1 MLASSDLIAIGALA
15 DYVRRRAV
23 GDDVYFIANRHI
35 NHTNVCRNRC
45 LFCAFSHDDGDA
57 DAFTLSVDE
66 VLDKARET
74 LTGGITEIHIVGG
87 EHPDL
92 PFDYYLE
99 MMRGLKELA
108 PDVHIQAFT
117 ASEIA
122 HLARL
127 SGLGVQETLVRAQ
140 GRRPGLAARRRRR
153 GLQRPRAR
161 PDLRAQ
167 DLRRGVARRH
177 ARRPRRRPASSNATM
192 LYGHVETPDELADH
206 LLRLRELQDET
217 GGFNAFIPL
226 SFQPA
231 NTGLSELPGPT
242 GFDDLKVLAVGR
254 LVLDNFRHIKA
265 FWINVGLKLAQ
276 VSLSF
281 GVNDL
286 DGTVVEEKISHA
298 AGVETGQELTRDELV
313 RVIRG
318 AGRVPVE
325 RDTLY
330 NVVRR
335 YDASAGEPRPGRAA
349 ALTRRWDAHGAPRVG
364 RIEFVNCFP
373 LYCHF
378 VEELAR
384 LGYEAEIVEGRRPS
398 STGCSSPARSTS
410 PCPRRSSSPGTPTS
424 WRCCPASRSARSAP
438 SIRSSSSPSCRA
450 RRSKAS
456 P

>member
-1 MLASSDLIAIGALA
+1 MSLDEHEIEHLSRRAGLTQVWDKVAAGERLSGADARDLLNSSDLIAVGALA
-15 DYVRRRAV
+15 DHVRRRVA
-23 GDDVYFIANRHI
+23 GDDVFFIANRHI

-57 DAFTLSVDE
+57 DAFTLSVDQ

-92 PFDYYLE
+92 PFDYYLD

-117 ASEIA
+117 ASEVA
-122 HLARL
+122 QLAKI
-127 SGLGVQETLVRAQ
+127 SGLGVPETLTQLRDAGLGSLPGGGAEVFSGRVRDLICERKISGAEWLDVMRAAH
-140 GRRPGLAARRRRR
+140 GMGLK
-153 GLQRPRAR
+153 
-161 PDLRAQ
+161 
-167 DLRRGVARRH
+167 
-177 ARRPRRRPASSNATM
+177 SNATM

-206 LLRLRELQDET
+206 MIALRDLQDET

-265 FWINVGLKLAQ
+265 FWINVGLRLAQ

-298 AGVETGQELTRDELV
+298 AGVDTGQGLTRAELV

-335 YDASAGEPRPGRAA
+335 YD
-349 ALTRRWDAHGAPRVG
+349 DGAP
-364 RIEFVNCFP
+364 
-373 LYCHF
+373 
-378 VEELAR
+378 A
-384 LGYEAEIVEGRRPS
+384 
-398 STGCSSPARSTS
+398 
-410 PCPRRSSSPGTPTS
+410 
-424 WRCCPASRSARSAP
+424 
-438 SIRSSSSPSCRA
+438 
-450 RRSKAS
+450 
-456 P
+456 

>member
-1 MLASSDLIAIGALA
+1 MSLDEHEIEHLSRRAGLTQVWDKVAAGERLSGADARDLLGSSDLIAIGALA
-15 DYVRRRAV
+15 DHVRRRAA

-57 DAFTLSVDE
+57 DAFTLSVDQ

-99 MMRGLKELA
+99 MMRGLKALA

-122 HLARL
+122 HLARI
-127 SGLGVQETLVRAQ
+127 SGLGVPETLTQLRDAGLGSLPGGGAEVFSGRVRDLICERKISGAEWLDVMRAAH
-140 GRRPGLAARRRRR
+140 GVGLK
-153 GLQRPRAR
+153 
-161 PDLRAQ
+161 
-167 DLRRGVARRH
+167 
-177 ARRPRRRPASSNATM
+177 SNATM
-192 LYGHVETPDELADH
+192 LYGHVETPAELADH
-206 LLRLRELQDET
+206 MIALRELQDET

-242 GFDDLKVLAVGR
+242 GFDDLKMLAVGR
-254 LVLDNFRHIKA
+254 LMLDNFRHIKA

-298 AGVETGQELTRDELV
+298 AGVDTGQELTRAELV

-335 YDASAGEPRPGRAA
+335 YD
-349 ALTRRWDAHGAPRVG
+349 DGAP
-364 RIEFVNCFP
+364 
-373 LYCHF
+373 
-378 VEELAR
+378 A
-384 LGYEAEIVEGRRPS
+384 
-398 STGCSSPARSTS
+398 
-410 PCPRRSSSPGTPTS
+410 
-424 WRCCPASRSARSAP
+424 
-438 SIRSSSSPSCRA
+438 
-450 RRSKAS
+450 
-456 P
+456 

>member
-1 MLASSDLIAIGALA
+1 MDEQRIEALSRCAGLAAVWDKVAAGERLSADDARDVLVCDDLIAVGALA
-15 DYVRRRAV
+15 DHVRRRAV
-23 GDDVYFIANRHI
+23 GDEVYFIANRHI

-99 MMRGLKELA
+99 MLRGLKELA

-117 ASEIA
+117 ASEVA
-122 HLARL
+122 HLARV
-127 SGLGVQETLVRAQ
+127 SGLGVRGTLVALKEAGLGSLPGGGAEVFS
-140 GRRPGLAARRRRR
+140 GRVRNLICERKISGEEWLDVMREAHAVGLK
-153 GLQRPRAR
+153 
-161 PDLRAQ
+161 
-167 DLRRGVARRH
+167 
-177 ARRPRRRPASSNATM
+177 SNATM
-192 LYGHVETPDELADH
+192 LYGHVETPEELADH
-206 LLRLRELQDET
+206 LLRLRELQDDT

-231 NTGLSELPGPT
+231 NTGLSELPGPS
-242 GFDDLKVLAVGR
+242 GYDDLRVLAAGR

-298 AGVETGQELTRDELV
+298 AGVDTGQELTRAELV

-330 NVVRR
+330 RVVRR
-335 YDASAGEPRPGRAA
+335 YD
-349 ALTRRWDAHGAPRVG
+349 
-364 RIEFVNCFP
+364 
-373 LYCHF
+373 
-378 VEELAR
+378 
-384 LGYEAEIVEGRRPS
+384 EAV
-398 STGCSSPARSTS
+398 PA
-410 PCPRRSSSPGTPTS
+410 
-424 WRCCPASRSARSAP
+424 
-438 SIRSSSSPSCRA
+438 
-450 RRSKAS
+450 
-456 P
+456 

>member
-1 MLASSDLIAIGALA
+1 MSLSEQQTDHLSRRAGLSHVWDKVAGGDRLSGADARELLVSSDLIAIGALA
-15 DYVRRRAV
+15 DHVRRRAA

-57 DAFTLSVDE
+57 DAFTLSVDQ

-92 PFDYYLE
+92 PFDYYLD

-117 ASEIA
+117 ASEVA
-122 HLARL
+122 HLAKI
-127 SGLGVQETLVRAQ
+127 SGLGVPETLTQLRDAGLGSLPGGGAEVFSGRVRDLICERKISGAEWLDVMRAAH
-140 GRRPGLAARRRRR
+140 GVGLK
-153 GLQRPRAR
+153 
-161 PDLRAQ
+161 
-167 DLRRGVARRH
+167 
-177 ARRPRRRPASSNATM
+177 SNATM
-192 LYGHVETPDELADH
+192 LYGHVETPGELADH
-206 LLRLRELQDET
+206 MIALRDLQDET

-265 FWINVGLKLAQ
+265 FWINVGLRLAQ

-298 AGVETGQELTRDELV
+298 AGVDTGQELTRAELV

-335 YDASAGEPRPGRAA
+335 YD
-349 ALTRRWDAHGAPRVG
+349 DGAP
-364 RIEFVNCFP
+364 
-373 LYCHF
+373 
-378 VEELAR
+378 A
-384 LGYEAEIVEGRRPS
+384 
-398 STGCSSPARSTS
+398 
-410 PCPRRSSSPGTPTS
+410 
-424 WRCCPASRSARSAP
+424 
-438 SIRSSSSPSCRA
+438 
-450 RRSKAS
+450 
-456 P
+456 

>member
-1 MLASSDLIAIGALA
+1 MTVEVQQIDRLSQRAGLAHVWEKVGAGQRLSGDDARDLLVSSDLIAVGALA
-15 DYVRRRAV
+15 DHVRRRMV
-23 GDDVYFIANRHI
+23 GDDVFFISNRHI

-92 PFDYYLE
+92 PFGYYLE

-108 PDVHIQAFT
+108 PEVHIQAFT

-122 HLARL
+122 HLARISGRPVVEVL
-127 SGLGVQETLVRAQ
+127 TELKAAGLGSLPGGGAEVFSGRVRDLICERKISGSEWLEVMRAAH
-140 GRRPGLAARRRRR
+140 GVGLK
-153 GLQRPRAR
+153 
-161 PDLRAQ
+161 
-167 DLRRGVARRH
+167 
-177 ARRPRRRPASSNATM
+177 SNATM
-192 LYGHVETPDELADH
+192 LYGHVETPEELADH
-206 LLRLRELQDET
+206 MLRLRELQDET

-242 GFDDLKVLAVGR
+242 GFDDLKMLAVGR
-254 LVLDNFRHIKA
+254 LMLDNFRHIKA

-298 AGVETGQELTRDELV
+298 AGVDTGQELSRSELV

-330 NVVRR
+330 NVIRR
-335 YDASAGEPRPGRAA
+335 YD
-349 ALTRRWDAHGAPRVG
+349 VG
-364 RIEFVNCFP
+364 VP
-373 LYCHF
+373 
-378 VEELAR
+378 V
-384 LGYEAEIVEGRRPS
+384 
-398 STGCSSPARSTS
+398 
-410 PCPRRSSSPGTPTS
+410 
-424 WRCCPASRSARSAP
+424 
-438 SIRSSSSPSCRA
+438 
-450 RRSKAS
+450 
-456 P
+456 